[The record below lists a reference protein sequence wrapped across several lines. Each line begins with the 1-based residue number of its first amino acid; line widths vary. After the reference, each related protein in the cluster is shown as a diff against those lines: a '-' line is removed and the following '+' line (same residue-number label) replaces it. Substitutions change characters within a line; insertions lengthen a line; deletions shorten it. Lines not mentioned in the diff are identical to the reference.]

1 MDDESEHF
9 SEYFTENWNRM
20 ENAAIAAGAA
30 GVLMAFYSPT
40 TMSNMRVTAIQAA
53 AGVSVVMGLYY
64 LSKGR
69 KKDQMMQI
77 VGIALGA
84 IAFWKLKQLKR

>member
-9 SEYFTENWNRM
+9 SEFFTGDWNRM
-20 ENAAIAAGAA
+20 ETAPIAAGAA
-30 GVLMAFYSPT
+30 SVLMAFYSPT
-40 TMSNMRVTAIQAA
+40 TMSDMRVTAIKAA
-53 AGVSVVMGLYY
+53 AGVCVVLGLYY

-77 VGIALGA
+77 VAIALGA